1 MKIVDFIMPETVPD
15 ARAALLELGESGI
28 PAAGCTAFQFY
39 ADGPARTAVLLNRL
53 DLAGICSTPE
63 AFVIGAGTPLTT
75 LHRFEAEGWALNGV
89 VAQIASHQI
98 RNISTLG
105 GNIARVFPWAD
116 LPVALLALDGKIL
129 MQGKDPRTY
138 TVDEYFKTQPTTLFT
153 TGDLLTS
160 IEVKPLAPN
169 TGFAH
174 IKQRMKSESFSM
186 STASARVTMKDGLA
200 TSCRLALGACI
211 PFPTRIGT
219 LEEALA
225 GSDLSDRPAL
235 DQAVT
240 AALKPLSFLPKEGMT
255 KDYIRHLAATT
266 LADAVEQ
273 AAQDAQRRHS

>member
-1 MKIVDFIMPETVPD
+1 MKIVDFIIPEKLPD
-15 ARAALLELGESGI
+15 ARAALLELGEKGI

-39 ADGPARTAVLLNRL
+39 ADGPERTAVLLNRL
-53 DLAGICSTPE
+53 DLAGIRSTPE

-89 VAQIASHQI
+89 IAQIASHQI

-129 MQGKDPRTY
+129 IQGREPRTY
-138 TVDEYFKTQPTTLFT
+138 TVDQYFKTQPATLFT
-153 TGDLLTS
+153 PGDLLTS
-160 IEVKPLAPN
+160 IEVTPLAPN

-174 IKQRMKSESFSM
+174 VKQRMKSESFSM
-186 STASARVTMKDGLA
+186 ATASARVTIKDGIA
-200 TSCRLALGACI
+200 TDCRAAIGACI
-211 PFPTRIGT
+211 PFPTRINAI
-219 LEEALA
+219 EEALA
-225 GSDLSDRPAL
+225 GSDPSDRPAL

-240 AALKPLSFLPKEGMT
+240 ATLKPLSFLSKEGMS

-266 LADAVEQ
+266 LADAIQQ
-273 AAQDAQRRHS
+273 AAQDAQRRLS